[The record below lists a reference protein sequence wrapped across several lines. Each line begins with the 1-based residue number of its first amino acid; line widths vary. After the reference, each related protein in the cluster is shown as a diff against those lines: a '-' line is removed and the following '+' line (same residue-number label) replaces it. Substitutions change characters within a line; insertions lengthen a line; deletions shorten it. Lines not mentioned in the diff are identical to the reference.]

1 MGDTWPDVLCVLCH
15 WYVRHRPNLGCLCSA
30 GACGFRGCGG
40 HDDDDDDHDAVN
52 VDDDDSGTA
61 Q

>member
-1 MGDTWPDVLCVLCH
+1 MFFVSCAIGMSGIAM
-15 WYVRHRPNLGCLCSA
+15 GCLCSA
-30 GACGFRGCGG
+30 GAGGFRGCGG